1 VSGETIG
8 VLALQGSVEPH
19 RRALAECGVEAVS
32 VRLPEEL
39 AEVGRLVLPGGE
51 STTLWRLLR
60 LSGLWE
66 SLGGRARAGDLALL
80 GTCAGAILL
89 GRGDEA
95 DPPPRLGVVDVIVRR
110 NAYGRQL
117 DSFVGTVR
125 YSSCLGGDE
134 SEAVFI
140 RAPKFEAISPAV
152 EVLAERSG
160 EPVALRQGRA
170 ILAAFHPEL
179 STDRRLHRLFLEA

>member
-1 VSGETIG
+1 MPETVG

-19 RRALAECGVEAVS
+19 RRALAEIGVEAVA

-66 SLGGRARAGDLALL
+66 PLGERARAGDLALF

-89 GRGDEA
+89 GRGDA
-95 DPPPRLGVVDVIVRR
+95 GDPPPRLGVVDVIVRR

-117 DSFVGTVR
+117 DSFVAPVR
-125 YSSCLGGDE
+125 YSPAFGGDAAE
-134 SEAVFI
+134 GVFI
-140 RAPKFEAISPAV
+140 RAPKFESIAPSV
-152 EVLAERSG
+152 EVIAEHDG

-170 ILAAFHPEL
+170 ILSAFHPEL
-179 STDRRLHRLFLEA
+179 STDRRLHRRLLEV

>member
-1 VSGETIG
+1 MAETVG

-19 RRALAECGVEAVS
+19 RRALAELGVDAIG

-39 AEVGRLVLPGGE
+39 AEVGHLVLPGGE

-66 SLGGRARAGDLALL
+66 RLGERARAGDLACL

-89 GRGDEA
+89 GRGDDD
-95 DPPPRLGVVDVIVRR
+95 DPPPRLGVAAVTVRR

-117 DSFVGTVR
+117 DSFVGAVR
-125 YSSCLGGDE
+125 YCEGLGGDE
-134 SEAVFI
+134 AEGVFI
-140 RAPKFEAISPAV
+140 RAPRFESLAPEV
-152 EVLAERSG
+152 EVLAARDG
-160 EPVALRQGRA
+160 EPVAVRQGRA

-179 STDRRLHRLFLEA
+179 SADRRLHRLLLAL